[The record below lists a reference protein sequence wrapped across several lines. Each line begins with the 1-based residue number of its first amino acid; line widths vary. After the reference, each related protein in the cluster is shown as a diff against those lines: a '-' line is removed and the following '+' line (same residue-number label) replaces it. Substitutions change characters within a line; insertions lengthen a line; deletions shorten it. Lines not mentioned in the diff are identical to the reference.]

1 MVPQLS
7 AGALTAAL
15 AGLASAS
22 PVQPMVRTF
31 SVSQVANPNFQPHGP
46 AQLARA
52 LVKYGAPLS
61 DNLARTVARL
71 DADHIITRDKGSSNA
86 SPLSYD
92 HAYITAVE
100 IGTPP
105 QSLNLA
111 IDSGS
116 SDLWVFS
123 TETPFQ
129 ELAGQE
135 RYNVTKSET
144 AKLVDGATWKITY
157 GDHSYSSG
165 IVYRDEVTLGGVTV
179 KDQAVEVAT
188 NVSRQFTMDGNTD
201 GLLGLAFSKINT
213 VKPKQENTW
222 FDNAVK
228 TLDAP
233 VWTADLK
240 YGQPGTYDFGFIN
253 NTKHKGNISY
263 VDVDSS
269 NGLWTINTSGYRV
282 GNGTFQAVSFKA
294 IADTGTSLALLPE
307 NIVKEYY
314 SAVTDAIYD
323 EQWDG
328 YTFPCTT
335 RPPKFVLGVGEARI
349 TIPSKYIN
357 YSADINNH
365 TCYGGIQSDGKIGF
379 SILGDVFLKS
389 AFVVFDAT
397 PDKPLLGLAK
407 KKLTFKKILTSERS
421 RA

>member
-7 AGALTAAL
+7 AGALAAAL
-15 AGLASAS
+15 AGIASAS
-22 PVQPMVRTF
+22 PIQPIVRSF
-31 SVSQVANPNFQPHGP
+31 SVSQVANTNFQRHGP

-52 LVKYGAPLS
+52 LAKYGAPIS
-61 DNLARTVARL
+61 DNLAWTVANLGADRL
-71 DADHIITRDKGSSNA
+71 ITRDHGSSKA
-86 SPLSYD
+86 APLSYD
-92 HAYITAVE
+92 HEYITAVD

-111 IDSGS
+111 LDSGS

-123 TETPFQ
+123 TDTPVEQ
-129 ELAGQE
+129 LTTQE
-135 RYNVTKSET
+135 RYNVTRSTT
-144 AKLVDGATWKITY
+144 AKLQEGATWKITY

-165 IVYRDEVTLGGVTV
+165 IVYRDQVTIGGVTV

-188 NVSRQFTMDGNTD
+188 NVSRQFTRDGSTD
-201 GLLGLAFSKINT
+201 GLLGLAFNTVNT

-222 FDNAVK
+222 FDNAIK

-240 YGQPGTYDFGFIN
+240 YGQPGTYDFGYIN
-253 NTKHKGNISY
+253 KTKHKGNISY
-263 VDVDSS
+263 ADVDSS
-269 NGLWTINTSGYRV
+269 GGLWAINTSGYRI
-282 GNGTFQAVSFKA
+282 GNGTFNTLSFKA

-314 SAVTDAIYD
+314 STVTGAIYN
-323 EQWDG
+323 EQWEG

-335 RPPKFVLGVGEARI
+335 KPPKFVLGVGGARI
-349 TIPSKYIN
+349 SIPSKYII
-357 YSADINNH
+357 YSADINNL
-365 TCYGGIQSDGKIGF
+365 TCYGGIQSDGQIGF

-397 PDKPLLGLAK
+397 PGKPRLGLAK
-407 KKLTFKKILTSERS
+407 KKLNFHWKLT
-421 RA
+421 

>member
-1 MVPQLS
+1 MVPRPS

-22 PVQPMVRTF
+22 PMQPTKPMIRTF
-31 SVSQVANPNFQPHGP
+31 SVSQVVNPYFKPHGP

-52 LVKYGAPLS
+52 LIKYGAPIS
-61 DNLARTVARL
+61 DSLARTIADL
-71 DADHIITRDKGSSNA
+71 DADRIITREKGSSNA
-86 SPLSYD
+86 TPLSYD
-92 HAYITAVE
+92 HAYISAVE

-123 TETPFQ
+123 TETPFTQ
-129 ELAGQE
+129 VAGQE

-144 AKLVDGATWKITY
+144 AKLEDGATWMIRY
-157 GDHSYSSG
+157 GDRSYSSG
-165 IVYRDEVTLGGVTV
+165 IVYRDTMTLGGVTV

-188 NVSRQFTMDGNTD
+188 NVSRQFTMDGSTD

-213 VKPKQENTW
+213 VKPKQVNTW

-228 TLDAP
+228 ILDTP
-233 VWTADLK
+233 MWTADLK
-240 YGQPGTYDFGFIN
+240 YEKPGTYDFGFIN
-253 NTKHKGNISY
+253 ETKHTGNISY
-263 VDVDSS
+263 VDVNSS
-269 NGLWTINTSGYRV
+269 NGLWTINTSGYRI
-282 GNGTFQAVSFKA
+282 GNGSFQAVSFKA

-307 NIVKEYY
+307 DIVKEYY
-314 SAVTDAIYD
+314 STVTGAIYD
-323 EQWDG
+323 EGWDG

-397 PDKPLLGLAK
+397 PDKPRLGLARK
-407 KKLTFKKILTSERS
+407 ELAFKRS
-421 RA
+421 WT